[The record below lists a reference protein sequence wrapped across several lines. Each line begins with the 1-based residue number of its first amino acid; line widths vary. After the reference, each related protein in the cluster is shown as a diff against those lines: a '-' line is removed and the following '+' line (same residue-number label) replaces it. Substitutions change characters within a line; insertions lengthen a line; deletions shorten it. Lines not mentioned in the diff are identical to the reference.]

1 MHFKPKV
8 PSTWG
13 KSILTSVL
21 GTTISILLTFGTSA
35 LVESREKANTQ
46 RQTAMMVIHDI
57 DVCVNQMEEM
67 AKDEEERN
75 NAVQYVL
82 AHQDQIATLP
92 EDTIL
97 LAMLMLANYNDN
109 HTIFDNAKEN
119 IFKSSQDIWSNLD
132 NMAFIDNMEKFYRER
147 KEIESLISKSPT
159 FTKPITFDEWNQI
172 QIDSKAN
179 NYRIDYAALL
189 KEKLKDRKVQFNIDN
204 STARTRFY
212 RECAQKWRNISDR
225 NKFIMNISDEELAEY
240 IKNSQHSGSSVSKRD
255 LTGQWER
262 KAEGIRDY
270 YYEFLENDSFN
281 IKIIMHWGNPFY
293 NGEIHLS
300 YIYGG
305 KWNLKD
311 DTLFM
316 EYAPKSMEVELDT
329 SRISY
334 RPEMRD
340 SVKGYI
346 RLLNIAAWKQ
356 SLRKSLERS
365 RRDTFPVRK
374 QSLRKSLER
383 SRRDTFPVT
392 TNKANDKIEMVV
404 SRDDDGNVKS
414 HYIKRLKD
422 SDVFK

>member
-57 DVCVNQMEEM
+57 DVCVAQMEEM

-97 LAMLMLANYNDN
+97 LAMLMLANY
-109 HTIFDNAKEN
+109 
-119 IFKSSQDIWSNLD
+119 SQDIWSNLD

-147 KEIESLISKSPT
+147 KEMESLISKSPT

-179 NYRIDYAALL
+179 NYMIDYAALL

-356 SLRKSLERS
+356 SL
-365 RRDTFPVRK
+365 
-374 QSLRKSLER
+374 QKSLER

-404 SRDDDGNVKS
+404 SQDDDGNVKS
-414 HYIKRLKD
+414 HYIKRIKGRLHLGNENK
-422 SDVFK
+422 S

>member
-1 MHFKPKV
+1 MHFKQKV
-8 PSTWG
+8 PNTWG
-13 KSILTSVL
+13 KNILTSVL

-35 LVESREKANTQ
+35 LIERKEKADVQ

-57 DVCVNQMEEM
+57 DVCVAQMEEM

-159 FTKPITFDEWNQI
+159 FTKPITFDEWNQM

-262 KAEGIRDY
+262 KAEGVRDY

-365 RRDTFPVRK
+365 RRDTFPV
-374 QSLRKSLER
+374 
-383 SRRDTFPVT
+383 T

-404 SRDDDGNVKS
+404 SQDDDGNVKS
-414 HYIKRLKD
+414 HYIKRIKGRLHLGNENK
-422 SDVFK
+422 S

>member
-1 MHFKPKV
+1 MYFKPKV
-8 PSTWG
+8 PNTWG
-13 KSILTSVL
+13 KSVLTSVL

-35 LVESREKANTQ
+35 LIERKVKADVQ

-57 DVCVNQMEEM
+57 DVCVAQMEEM

-147 KEIESLISKSPT
+147 KEMESLISKSPT

-172 QIDSKAN
+172 QIGSKAN

-240 IKNSQHSGSSVSKRD
+240 IKNSQRSGSSASKRD
-255 LTGQWER
+255 LMGKWER
-262 KAEGIRDY
+262 KENGY
-270 YYEFLENDSFN
+270 SSQYYEFLENDSFN

-346 RLLNIAAWKQ
+346 RALNITAW
-356 SLRKSLERS
+356 
-365 RRDTFPVRK
+365 K

-404 SRDDDGNVKS
+404 SQDDDGNVKS
-414 HYIKRLKD
+414 HYIKRIKGRLHLGNENK
-422 SDVFK
+422 S